1 MSTTETPFHPA
12 AYPPPPQERRRSG
25 EEHVERIRTLND
37 EVERLRH
44 CHDVADDRAQTFMLK
59 LAEIQLNLAV
69 QDKTLGKLDAAVNG
83 NGRPGLAARVDA
95 VERLAGGLTRS
106 VWLLVA
112 AVAAA
117 GVKLVVDRFH

>member
-1 MSTTETPFHPA
+1 MATTTEAQFHPA
-12 AYPPPPQERRRSG
+12 PYPPAERRRSG
-25 EEHVERIRTLND
+25 EEHVERIRTLTD
-37 EVERLRH
+37 EVDRLRH
-44 CHDVADDRAQTFMLK
+44 CHDVADDRAQSLMIK